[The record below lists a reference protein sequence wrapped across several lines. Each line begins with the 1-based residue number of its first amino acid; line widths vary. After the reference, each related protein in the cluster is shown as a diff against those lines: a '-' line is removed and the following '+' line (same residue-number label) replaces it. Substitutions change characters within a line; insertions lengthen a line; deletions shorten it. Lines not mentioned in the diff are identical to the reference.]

1 MHPRAWIY
9 VVITCSLY
17 LQKCVCDVYMC
28 GWGGGGGMLEMS
40 NVSWAEWKREK
51 KKRRKKNVYLLVF
64 PTTLFFYTC
73 THCSFES
80 CFCVG
85 GTFIIF

>member
-1 MHPRAWIY
+1 MDIHCDNRLIILAE
-9 VVITCSLY
+9 V
-17 LQKCVCDVYMC
+17 CVWHVYMC

-51 KKRRKKNVYLLVF
+51 KKKKKRRDVYLLQF
-64 PTTLFFYTC
+64 SSLLLC
-73 THCSFES
+73 TNCSFES